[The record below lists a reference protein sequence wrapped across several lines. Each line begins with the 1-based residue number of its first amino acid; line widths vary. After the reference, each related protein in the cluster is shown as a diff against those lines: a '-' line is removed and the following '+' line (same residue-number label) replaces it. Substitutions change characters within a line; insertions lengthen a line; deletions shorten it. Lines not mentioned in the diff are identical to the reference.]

1 MFTAKT
7 TRNQGES
14 PVRIGN
20 ESRDRKHVKQPN
32 TKTIMKSQMVKHPIQ
47 HQVARDS
54 IVKDSI
60 VKFLC
65 TTVIL
70 VAFGTAAFPS
80 GAAESKH
87 TGIPAPA
94 GVGVPE
100 QKPGVIAKKED
111 PNGRLV
117 PFHGKLDSV
126 DKTAKSIKSGERT
139 FQVMPTTKI
148 TKDGVQPGTLEDAKV
163 GESIGGA
170 YREGDGGKY
179 QLVSLRLGPKPE
191 KKTAAAR
198 KK

>member
-1 MFTAKT
+1 
-7 TRNQGES
+7 
-14 PVRIGN
+14 
-20 ESRDRKHVKQPN
+20 
-32 TKTIMKSQMVKHPIQ
+32 MVN
-47 HQVARDS
+47 HQVNHQVDRGS
-54 IVKDSI
+54 ILRDSI

-70 VAFGTAAFPS
+70 VAFGTAAFS
-80 GAAESKH
+80 AGAAESKP
-87 TGIPAPA
+87 TGVPTPA
-94 GVGVPE
+94 GGPE

-111 PNGRLV
+111 QNGRLV

-139 FQVMPTTKI
+139 FQVMPATKI